1 MKIAGYIITVLGVL
15 ALIGT
20 IVGGHSPIGPIIWI
34 ALGVFLIIRANN
46 KQDDKEKFDQWNKPN

>member
-20 IVGGHSPIGPIIWI
+20 FVGGHNPIGPIIWI
-34 ALGVFLIIRANN
+34 SLGVFLIIRANK

>member
-20 IVGGHSPIGPIIWI
+20 IVGGHNPIGPIFWI
-34 ALGVFLIIRANN
+34 ALGIFLIIRANK